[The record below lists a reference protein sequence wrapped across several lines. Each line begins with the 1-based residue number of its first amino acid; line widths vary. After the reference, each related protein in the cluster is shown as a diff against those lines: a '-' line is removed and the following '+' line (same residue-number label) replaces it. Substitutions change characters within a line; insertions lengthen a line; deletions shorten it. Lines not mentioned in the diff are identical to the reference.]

1 MSSHSHHHDHSL
13 NHACDEYKAL
23 SRREFFARTTATAVA
38 LSVPAWLPRVT
49 YAQSASDRDILVSI
63 FLRGGADGLTL
74 VPPFGDPSYYAL
86 RPTIAI
92 PRPDSGSTTPALNLD
107 GFFGLPTAMGAL
119 LPAYQS
125 GQLLIVHACGSTD
138 PSRSHFD
145 AQFFMEVGKPGER
158 NIVTGWLGRHL
169 ASRPPMRTDA
179 ALRGL
184 GFAFGLQQALVGGPD
199 TLPIPD
205 PSNFGLAGSSST
217 RTARLNWLGNAYQS
231 ERDPLRISAL
241 NTQRTITTLNALN
254 IGGYVPAGG
263 AVYPGG
269 GFGAAMRSTAA
280 LIRADIGIE
289 AVQIDIGGW
298 DTHSAQGPLTGGM
311 AQLMQQFAG
320 ALAAFHTDMNA
331 AGRMNRITLVA
342 MSEFGRVARENA
354 SQGTDHGHGNA
365 MFVMGGAVAGGRVM
379 RNWPG
384 LAAGQLYEN
393 QDLHVTIDY
402 RNILAEIVAR
412 RLGNTNLDLVFPQ
425 HTPFFHGVF
434 A

>member
-1 MSSHSHHHDHSL
+1 MSSQKTSHDNSC
-13 NHACDEYKAL
+13 ACDEYRAL
-23 SRREFFARTTATAVA
+23 SRREFVARTTATTVA

-49 YAQSASDRDILVSI
+49 YAQTENLDRDVLVSI

-74 VPPFGDPSYYAL
+74 VPPFGDPSYYSL

-107 GFFGLPTAMGAL
+107 GFFGLPTAMAGL

-125 GQLLIVHACGSTD
+125 GQLLIVHAVGSTD

-145 AQFFMEVGKPGER
+145 AQFFMEIGKPGDR

-169 ASRPPMRTDA
+169 ASKPPMRVDA
-179 ALRGL
+179 ALRGI
-184 GFAFGLQQALVGGPD
+184 GFAFGLPQTLVGGPD

-205 PSNFGLAGSSST
+205 PSNFGLAGNSST
-217 RTARLNWLGNAYQS
+217 RAARLAWLGNSYLI
-231 ERDPLRISAL
+231 ERDPLRTAAL
-241 NTQRTITTLNALN
+241 NTQRTITTLSTLN

-263 AVYPGG
+263 AVYPNNS
-269 GFGAAMRSTAA
+269 FSNALRSTAA
-280 LIRADIGIE
+280 LIRSDMGIE

-298 DTHSAQGPLTGGM
+298 DTHSAQGPLNGGM
-311 AQLMQQFAG
+311 AVTMQQ
-320 ALAAFHTDMNA
+320 LAQGLGAFHLDMNA
-331 AGRMNRITLVA
+331 ANRMSRLTVVV

-354 SQGTDHGHGNA
+354 SQGTDHGHGNV
-365 MFVMGGAVAGGRVM
+365 MFVMGGAVQGGRVM

-402 RNILAEIVAR
+402 RNILAEIVQR
-412 RLGNTNLDLVFPQ
+412 RLANPNLSVVFPGF
-425 HTPFFHGVF
+425 TPFMHGVF